1 MKYLLSL
8 LVAVLLF
15 SCKDPVMS
23 PAKKPEVLQDKFE
36 TAFKSNKGRDVW
48 QRPGEVL
55 DLLGDIKNKTI
66 ADIGAGTGFFS
77 FRLLFREANV
87 IAVDIDPA
95 MLEIVEDF
103 KMNLNEENKKRIS
116 TRLAL
121 PQDSKIKKDEVHI
134 FMIINTIGYIE
145 NRKSYL
151 QHLYDL
157 LPTNGR
163 IMIVDFKR
171 KSLPI
176 DAPALKY
183 RVPLFEL
190 ENELQEI
197 GFTLAES
204 NDNLLDYQYVLIGDK
219 K

>member
-1 MKYLLSL
+1 MKYVFSL
-8 LVAVLLF
+8 LILLLLF
-15 SCKDPVMS
+15 ACKDPVMS
-23 PAKKPEVLQDKFE
+23 PAKKPVVLQDKFE
-36 TAFKSNKGRDVW
+36 TAFKKNKGRDVW
-48 QRPGEVL
+48 QRPGKVL

-103 KMNLNEENKKRIS
+103 KMNLNDENKKRIS

-145 NRKSYL
+145 NRAAYL
-151 QHLYDL
+151 KHLYDL
-157 LPTNGR
+157 LPTNGK
-163 IMIVDFKR
+163 IMIVDFKS

-176 DAPALKY
+176 EAPSLEY

-190 ENELQEI
+190 EKELQNT

-204 NDNLLDYQYVLIGDK
+204 NDNMLDYQYVVIGEK